1 MFIGIKLQ
9 YSFNIIPIL
18 TYCSYQFWVTIMFA
32 RSIVTGE
39 RWCLGFDCGR
49 TIYVAGIWFGQLF
62 KMISFE
68 LCALSSSSNLV
79 LALAGRSFQLI
90 VFSKLACRLF
100 TFISTAR
107 LCGFC
112 AQLTWK

>member
-1 MFIGIKLQ
+1 MFIGVKLQ

-49 TIYVAGIWFGQLF
+49 TVYVVGIWFGQLF

-68 LCALSSSSNLV
+68 LFAFVFFKYFSFGLSRTFLRVDSLFQIGVWIVYFYLYCSQGER
-79 LALAGRSFQLI
+79 GRE
-90 VFSKLACRLF
+90 
-100 TFISTAR
+100 
-107 LCGFC
+107 
-112 AQLTWK
+112 